1 MERIADALELARQ
14 NAAPAGVIRSNR
26 VTRLHEE
33 EDQPP
38 TAAEIKYTRTR
49 TVTVP
54 AEMLR
59 EQRIVAGFD
68 SGGYKDAYKILCTQI
83 VQRLRDNGWNAL
95 AVTSPGSREGKTLTA
110 INLAISLGREV
121 DQTVLLV
128 DADLRSPRIHRY
140 FGLPPGPGLS
150 DFLISNTPLQ
160 DILVHPGLGRFVI
173 LPGGKPIL
181 NSSEMLGS
189 QKMMS
194 LVQEL
199 KTRYPS
205 RIVVFDL
212 PPVLSAADALA
223 FAPYVD
229 AAVMVVEEGGSDRD
243 EVQRAAEMLSSTRLI
258 GTILNKSR
266 QAEIVPAEER
276 RPGWFG
282 RLFGSGQ
289 D

>member
-33 EDQPP
+33 DGQPP
-38 TAAEIKYTRTR
+38 AADIKYTRTR
-49 TVTVP
+49 TVTVS
-54 AEMLR
+54 ADTLR

-68 SGGYKDAYKILCTQI
+68 SGAYKDSYKILCTQI

-150 DFLISNTPLQ
+150 DFLIANTPLQ

-189 QKMMS
+189 QKMLA

-199 KTRYPS
+199 KNRYPS

-223 FAPYVD
+223 FSPYVD

-266 QAEIVPAEER
+266 QAETAPAEGR
-276 RPGWFG
+276 RSGWFG
-282 RLFGSGQ
+282 RLFGSRQ